1 MNSLFLII
9 LNWNG
14 KNDTIE
20 CLSSLA
26 LQTDLSFETV
36 VVDNGSTDGSK
47 ESILTLFPHIHWI
60 QNSKNEGFARGNN
73 IGIDYALKNGATG
86 LFLLNNDT
94 TVDKNCIC
102 ELKKTINS
110 HPQTLIG
117 CKVINYY
124 NPQILDHL
132 GGLWN
137 SQKCVFDLVGL
148 KAPTSSFSTNPK
160 PCDYVSGCSLFIP
173 KEVIEKIG
181 YLDERFFLIWEE
193 ADFCMRAKNHGFKV
207 IAFSNLKIHHK
218 VSQSFKSKK
227 HHHYFYS
234 RNRLLFIRK
243 HTTLKDRTKI
253 WLTLLIPQWLKLIK
267 LYLLRN
273 LHQLFAKEER
283 KGNILTK
290 IDEYQATLT
299 GFHDYFKERFGPAP
313 ISIFKMRKMK

>member
-1 MNSLFLII
+1 LNSLFLII

-14 KNDTIE
+14 KSDTIE

-26 LQTDLSFETV
+26 LQSDLSFELV

-47 ESILTLFPHIHWI
+47 ESILRLFPHIHWI
-60 QNSKNEGFARGNN
+60 QNNKNEGFARGNN

-86 LFLLNNDT
+86 VFLLNNDT

-102 ELKKTINS
+102 ELKKTIHLN
-110 HPQTLIG
+110 PQTLIG
-117 CKVINYY
+117 CQVINYY
-124 NPQILDHL
+124 DRQILDHL
-132 GGLWN
+132 GGQWN
-137 SQKCVFDLVGL
+137 SQKGVFDLVGL
-148 KAPTSSFSTNPK
+148 KAPTSSFSSHSTL
-160 PCDYVSGCSLFIP
+160 CDYVSGCSLFIP

-193 ADFCMRAKNHGFKV
+193 ADFCMRAKNHGFKA
-207 IAFSNLKIHHK
+207 IAFSNLKIYHK

-243 HTTLKDRTKI
+243 HTNPKDRFTI
-253 WLTLLIPQWLKLIK
+253 WMTLLIPEWLKLIK

-283 KGNILTK
+283 RGKILGK
-290 IDEYQATLT
+290 LDEYEATLM

-313 ISIFKMRKMK
+313 HSIFKKRN